1 MMRWPNCA
9 VPGVAVWV
17 CCGKDDNGDHGYRAC
32 VIGPPQRRWHM
43 ATGSMEPRRGP
54 GSGMSQSC
62 SMPGPWHSHFGRQ
75 QDHSPVRGSQLT
87 ILFFRLLSVA
97 PGAHLLFSFYLAGRL
112 IFFVCASSF
121 NLIWT
126 RTDWVSAAPRDDAQL
141 RPARTMETFVQQPR
155 AVPRSAHRPSS
166 SRINRAPLGPPQLF
180 VPRLPPSTST
190 PLSPQL
196 IDTQSQQ
203 CLTPPR
209 TSTTP

>member
-1 MMRWPNCA
+1 MRHRTASTAVAHGNGLNGASPWTRIRDVSELLHARTMAQPFWATTRPLARPRQSADYTLLPSSRCGPRRAPAFLVLPRWPSN
-9 VPGVAVWV
+9 
-17 CCGKDDNGDHGYRAC
+17 
-32 VIGPPQRRWHM
+32 
-43 ATGSMEPRRGP
+43 
-54 GSGMSQSC
+54 
-62 SMPGPWHSHFGRQ
+62 F
-75 QDHSPVRGSQLT
+75 
-87 ILFFRLLSVA
+87 
-97 PGAHLLFSFYLAGRL
+97 
-112 IFFVCASSF
+112 FFVCASSF

-126 RTDWVSAAPRDDAQL
+126 RTGWVSATQRDDAQF
-141 RPARTMETFVQQPR
+141 RPARTMETFVRRPR